1 MNFND
6 FFIFVARFSFANLVQ
21 LYLLASTDS
30 HTIQNS
36 SQRSRHILFNLESA
50 RNIALKMQSTSLAEN
65 HGISI
70 DVQKTLED
78 PAFLKLCM
86 DLGRTYAL
94 IHEQRELDS
103 DIKQAL
109 VNHMVDFDLLNSSIS
124 VVHNP
129 EDLVSFIDCVRAKFS
144 GNNTSSE
151 L

>member
-1 MNFND
+1 
-6 FFIFVARFSFANLVQ
+6 
-21 LYLLASTDS
+21 
-30 HTIQNS
+30 
-36 SQRSRHILFNLESA
+36 
-50 RNIALKMQSTSLAEN
+50 MQSTSLAEN